1 MTDFN
6 TRSIIDF
13 ASASKPVDLTQAF
26 NDVIGQKLNAAIA
39 DKRIEVASQL
49 FNGDDEDSLERV
61 KAAAE
66 PEDELEQD
74 DDELAAELDG
84 LTEEELEELGL
95 EDWAFEDDNDN
106 TEEE

>member
-13 ASASKPVDLTQAF
+13 ASTAKPVDLTHAF
-26 NDVIGQKLNAAIA
+26 NDVIGQKLTAAIA

-49 FNGDDEDSLERV
+49 FNGDDEETLEKV
-61 KAAAE
+61 KVAAQGD
-66 PEDELEQD
+66 EDPAPND
-74 DDELAAELDG
+74 DALADELDG
-84 LTEEELEELGL
+84 LTDEELEELGL
-95 EDWAFEDDNDN
+95 EDWAFDDDNDN